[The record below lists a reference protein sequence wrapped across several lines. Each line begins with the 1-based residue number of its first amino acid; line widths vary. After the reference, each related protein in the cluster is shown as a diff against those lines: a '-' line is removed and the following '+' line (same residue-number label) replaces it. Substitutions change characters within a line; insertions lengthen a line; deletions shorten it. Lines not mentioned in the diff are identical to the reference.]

1 MKRSTKALVNA
12 AKLQTE
18 RDKVFSDNQE
28 KLINILEGVQQSL
41 QRIECQLVMRK
52 SVDMTNY
59 LPIKSLSD
67 VKNFLNKSDGEFH
80 LRREEFENF
89 LFCTV
94 TNTIKLKRP
103 FESSLLGAIFSRDF
117 MSSHKWPGQGYIKC

>member
-1 MKRSTKALVNA
+1 MKRSTKSLVNA

-28 KLINILEGVQQSL
+28 KMILILEGVQQSL
-41 QRIECQLVMRK
+41 QRIEGQLTMRK
-52 SVDMTNY
+52 EVDISNFI
-59 LPIKSLSD
+59 PIKSLSD
-67 VKNFLNKSDGEFH
+67 VKRFLNKSDGEFH

-103 FESSLLGAIFSRDF
+103 FESSLLGSIFSRDF
-117 MSSHKWPGQGYIKC
+117 MSSHKWPGQG